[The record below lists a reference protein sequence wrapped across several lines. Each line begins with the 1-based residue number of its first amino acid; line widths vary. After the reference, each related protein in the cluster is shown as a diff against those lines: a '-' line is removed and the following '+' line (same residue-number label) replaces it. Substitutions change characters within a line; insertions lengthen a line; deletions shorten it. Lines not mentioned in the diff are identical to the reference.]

1 MKSMKI
7 FQIFNRIKFNLQ
19 NIAEMAEFF
28 KREDKEF
35 QIVLQP
41 LDTKSD
47 EEEILPVCFNLYPRE
62 KEEQN

>member
-1 MKSMKI
+1 MKI

-47 EEEILPVCFNLYPRE
+47 EEGISPVCFNLCPRE
-62 KEEQN
+62 KEDESV